1 MKHCILTII
10 CHAMVVLSALAAG
23 DTTGVVYTVAKM
35 QVDHLPD
42 MRVPRTA
49 HHVMYVGDELLV
61 VGGHTSGFVPTRT
74 AEYLVNNTWRALNMV
89 YDHDFGMALKL
100 RSGEVLLAGGL
111 EKELGVGQTYG
122 IEKYSPATHSFQG
135 FASLDQKRAMATGA
149 EISGGRIVISGN
161 WHREDYIEC
170 FDGKL
175 KSDSVK
181 PVTRQRMYPY
191 ILRTAP
197 DDVMVLGSAGSYGEW
212 EAVTTVDRLKGEPLE
227 VPLLNQWWPYMMVP
241 TTEDYMI
248 GDESKGEYH
257 YLIPAINLDGQ
268 MAIIRIR
275 GEEFELLPMACPIPR
290 QSPWSNITYGNLL
303 VDRNAGR
310 AYLLGIGEDTRLYV
324 AAVDY
329 AQADTGKGA
338 PLTLYYSEPVSHNW
352 EDFSAALSP
361 QGDIV
366 ITGGHVGNNYEP
378 VATVL
383 RLHVSQKQEA
393 PSGWKIMFWVAM
405 LMVLALAAIVL
416 WGGKRD
422 KSNDD
427 NQNRQEQKEALN
439 TKQLMQRITEL
450 IERQQ
455 LYLNSELKLKD
466 VADALE
472 VSTVKVSRC
481 INKECK
487 VSFIQ
492 LVNRY
497 RVKHAQQMMLSQPDE
512 KLTTVAMESGFAN
525 ETSFYRTFKATTGLS
540 PKEWLTSQK

>member
-257 YLIPAINLDGQ
+257 YLIPAISQEGQ
-268 MAIIRIR
+268 MALIRIR
-275 GEEFELLPMACPIPR
+275 GEEFELLPMACPIPK

-303 VDRNAGR
+303 VDRDAGR
-310 AYLLGIGEDTRLYV
+310 AYLLGFGEDTRLYV
-324 AAVDY
+324 VAVDY
-329 AQADTGKGA
+329 AQADNGKGA

-378 VATVL
+378 VATAL
-383 RLHVSQKQEA
+383 LLHVSQKQAA

-405 LMVLALAAIVL
+405 LMVLALVAIVL

-427 NQNRQEQKEALN
+427 KQNRQEQKEALN

-492 LVNRY
+492 FVNRY

-525 ETSFYRTFKATTGLS
+525 ETSFYRTFKATTDLS

>member
-1 MKHCILTII
+1 MKHCILTLI
-10 CHAMVVLSALAAG
+10 CYTMVVLSALAAG
-23 DTTGVVYTVAKM
+23 DTTAVVYSVEKM

-49 HHVMYVGDELLV
+49 HHVMFTGDELV
-61 VGGHTSGFVPTRT
+61 VMGGHTSGFVPTRT
-74 AEYLVNNTWRALNMV
+74 AEYLVNNTWHVMNMV

-100 RSGEVLLAGGL
+100 RSGEVLLAGGV
-111 EKELGVGQTYG
+111 EKELGVGQTFG
-122 IEKYSPATHSFQG
+122 IEKYTPATHSFRG
-135 FASLDQKRAMATGA
+135 FACLDQKRAMATGT
-149 EISGGRIVISGN
+149 EISDGRVVIAGN

-191 ILRTAP
+191 VLRTAP
-197 DDVMVLGSAGSYGEW
+197 DDVMVLGASGSYGEW
-212 EAVTTVDRLKGEPLE
+212 EACTTVDRLKGEPVE
-227 VPLLNQWWPYMMVP
+227 VPLLRQWWPYAMLATP
-241 TTEDYMI
+241 EDYMI
-248 GDESKGEYH
+248 GDASKGEYH
-257 YLIPAINLDGQ
+257 YLIPAISQEGQ
-268 MAIIRIR
+268 MALIRIR

-303 VDRNAGR
+303 VDRDAGR
-310 AYLLGIGEDTRLYV
+310 AYLLGFGEDTRLYV

-329 AQADTGKGA
+329 AKADTGKGA

-378 VATVL
+378 VATAL
-383 RLHVSQKQEA
+383 RLHVSPQEAA
-393 PSGWKIMFWVAM
+393 PSGWMIMFWVAM
-405 LMVLALAAIVL
+405 GIVLALAAIVL

-427 NQNRQEQKEALN
+427 KQNHQEQKETLN
-439 TKQLMQRITEL
+439 SKQLMQRITEL

-455 LYLNSELKLKD
+455 LYLNSDLKLKD
-466 VADALE
+466 VADELE

-481 INKECK
+481 INKECQ

-492 LVNRY
+492 FVNRY
-497 RVKHAQQMMLSQPDE
+497 RVEHAQQMMLNQPDA

-540 PKEWLTSQK
+540 PKEWLAKH